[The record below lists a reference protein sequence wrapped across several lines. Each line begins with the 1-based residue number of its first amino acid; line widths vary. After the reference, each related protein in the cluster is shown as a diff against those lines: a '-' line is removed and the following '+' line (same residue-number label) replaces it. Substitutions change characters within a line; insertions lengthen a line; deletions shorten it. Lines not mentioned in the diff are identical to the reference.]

1 MIKSVKIGTRSSKLA
16 LYQSNLVKEKL
27 SSLLPSIKISL
38 VEIKT
43 KGDKI
48 QDRNLDRSIDK
59 GFFVKEIQE
68 HLLDDKIDLAV
79 HSLKDLPVEN
89 YSDDLTSIILER
101 GNHRDVFLSRNKKK
115 LSDFDHTLKIG
126 TSSLRRKAQLLNIN
140 SDLNI
145 YDIRGNVDTRI
156 YKMLNGEF
164 DGLVMASAGIER
176 LGLQEHVTEY
186 FNTDQMLPAPGQ
198 GAISVEFKKKNNE
211 LFEMLKSIC
220 DEETDLCT
228 YYERSFMNEL
238 GGGCN
243 SPIGAYSFISNN
255 KKKITGSILSLDG
268 KQVYKRSLEKDVNND
283 INIGKLLAED
293 LIKSGANEIIKKLT
307 NE

>member
-1 MIKSVKIGTRSSKLA
+1 
-16 LYQSNLVKEKL
+16 
-27 SSLLPSIKISL
+27 
-38 VEIKT
+38 
-43 KGDKI
+43 
-48 QDRNLDRSIDK
+48 
-59 GFFVKEIQE
+59 
-68 HLLDDKIDLAV
+68 
-79 HSLKDLPVEN
+79 
-89 YSDDLTSIILER
+89 
-101 GNHRDVFLSRNKKK
+101 
-115 LSDFDHTLKIG
+115 
-126 TSSLRRKAQLLNIN
+126 
-140 SDLNI
+140 
-145 YDIRGNVDTRI
+145 
-156 YKMLNGEF
+156 MLNGEY
-164 DGLVMASAGIER
+164 DGLVMAAAGIER

-186 FNTDQMLPAPGQ
+186 FDTDQMLPAPGQ
-198 GAISVEFKKKNNE
+198 GAISVEVRKKNNE
-211 LFEMLKSIC
+211 LFEMLKNIC

>member
-1 MIKSVKIGTRSSKLA
+1 
-16 LYQSNLVKEKL
+16 
-27 SSLLPSIKISL
+27 
-38 VEIKT
+38 
-43 KGDKI
+43 
-48 QDRNLDRSIDK
+48 
-59 GFFVKEIQE
+59 
-68 HLLDDKIDLAV
+68 
-79 HSLKDLPVEN
+79 
-89 YSDDLTSIILER
+89 
-101 GNHRDVFLSRNKKK
+101 
-115 LSDFDHTLKIG
+115 
-126 TSSLRRKAQLLNIN
+126 
-140 SDLNI
+140 
-145 YDIRGNVDTRI
+145 
-156 YKMLNGEF
+156 MLNGEY
-164 DGLVMASAGIER
+164 DGLVMAAAGIER

-186 FNTDQMLPAPGQ
+186 FDTDQMLPAPGQ
-198 GAISVEFKKKNNE
+198 GAISVEVKKKNNE
-211 LFEMLKSIC
+211 LLEMLKNIC

-268 KQVYKRSLEKDVNND
+268 KQVYKRSLEEDVNND